1 VRVHRYSPTQINKFA
16 SCPRKWGWEYL
27 EGIRPPQKKAAALG
41 EGCHTVLENWL
52 QKGVAP
58 DPRSPEGKIVM
69 PALSVLPKPSPN
81 LEIERWVSFTWGGH
95 AFAGKVDLGYWAKA
109 DGSAGTYTK
118 TASGRLWTVHDH
130 KTTSDFMWAL
140 DEEQLL
146 NDPQA
151 LIYSKEAI
159 DRHEVDE
166 VQLSWMYMRTR
177 GKPACEPRR
186 TIMTRPQIDSG
197 MAVLKPY
204 VDQMAELRRVH
215 LPVIDQRKK
224 GNPEQSV
231 HQPGQDSPVLT
242 LDYNAYECGAYDG
255 CHFVDRC
262 NLSRRERMCS
272 IMAKSDQRST
282 LKERMQTRKA
292 ARGGAATVTQGTAAN
307 SPAINPPEQPSGEK
321 AQAPMTEEEK
331 AATTRRG
338 RGRKNTEETAAPE
351 QTSLPVD
358 GPTEGAEAEEPRRG
372 RGRPPKP
379 ATAKATEGSAAES
392 AFVAIFS
399 AAITAG
405 GEERHLEA
413 AEKAWGFYKKEFV
426 A

>member
-1 VRVHRYSPTQINKFA
+1 MRVHRYSPTQINKFA

-69 PALSVLPKPSPN
+69 PALSVLPKPSPH

-95 AFAGKVDLGYWAKA
+95 AFSGKVDLGYWAK
-109 DGSAGTYTK
+109 YVK
-118 TASGRLWTVHDH
+118 TESGRIWVVHDH
-130 KTTSDFMWAL
+130 KTTSDLMWAL
-140 DEEQLL
+140 EEEQLL

-159 DRHEVDE
+159 DRHGVDE

-177 GKPACEPRR
+177 GKPICEPRR

-215 LPVIDQRKK
+215 LPVIDQRVKEC
-224 GNPEQSV
+224 GGP

-242 LDYNAYECGAYDG
+242 LDYNAYECSAYDG
-255 CHFVDRC
+255 CYFVDRC
-262 NLSRRERMCS
+262 KLSRKERMRS
-272 IMAKSDQRST
+272 IMAKSEQKST
-282 LKERMQTRKA
+282 LKERMAARKA
-292 ARGGAATVTQGTAAN
+292 ARGGAATVTDGAAAN
-307 SPAINPPEQPSGEK
+307 APAINPPEQPSTQQ

-338 RGRKNTEETAAPE
+338 RGRKKTEEAAPE

-358 GPTEGAEAEEPRRG
+358 GPTDGASEAGEPRRG
-372 RGRPPKP
+372 RGRPRG
-379 ATAKATEGSAAES
+379 TTSTVKASEGSEG

-399 AAITAG
+399 AAIAAG
-405 GEERHLEA
+405 GEERHMAA
-413 AEKAWGFYKKEFV
+413 AEQAWTMYKKEFE